1 MAPRRLN
8 LLLAAALGAMHPDR
22 QILSGPEGHSHATK
36 GACQGEANLAD
47 GDQHVRRA
55 IDEHIVQRRPAG
67 RRGLRGRPESIV
79 RSG

>member
-1 MAPRRLN
+1 MRAS
-8 LLLAAALGAMHPDR
+8 AA
-22 QILSGPEGHSHATK
+22 K